1 MTHSEDDSTKLPLGK
16 LEPQKAQLAGT
27 GLSLNFDP
35 WGVRGFWQSYF
46 ENLKKI
52 AVFRWDEHH
61 LGGVSYVFAKGLAA
75 QMAQATPM
83 AFRTELDSYLKKPS
97 TQTMLR
103 SKTMADIFEAVG
115 QQIEAIKRSRRAF
128 GLPVVDAE
136 LFGEPYNHHFLA
148 EDVHGNI
155 VPVSEEQ
162 LLALF
167 PPPDPVSGK
176 AASQMP
182 HVVITASHAS
192 GETLKDVTQITHGIE
207 RTISEATQNKTTFA
221 KVDVSRSDLG
231 VAPDQTLI
239 LFRCDVRENP
249 WLNGAALLRRM
260 NELKANEQT
269 GKPDQFKETSPG
281 AWAINHLMLAW
292 MAQEPEQILSA
303 KNKPLAEALGANNAP
318 IELRPDAARIA
329 QHIML
334 EGYSKAGNVV
344 SDAGPRLLPHELLAK
359 NKNGQDIFFTEQD
372 SQMQPISKDGIYEA
386 KKIIQQI
393 PTWAMAAVEFG
404 LTDEQ
409 IAVGSRRVAFNSTAD
424 QISAHSNYEGRR
436 HDERWMIKGVT
447 ADNGH
452 APVAALGSRE
462 ETGYAM
468 KDPRVRRRME
478 ELCAPMIGKATL
490 EGIYFDR
497 GSANEVYLEIGAGTT
512 DRIVRQHHQTILDAL
527 DEAGLKGAEL
537 TSTAPYAGEF
547 LLKFPYPVSNN
558 PEAMQKLER
567 AFQALRQDAPGLVIC
582 ERLLNEDLA
591 SQLRVAGGKINE
603 AEPTVS
609 EATLAG
615 ARMAAAPAGRARGG
629 SEKRSGDRGWG
640 AGPDATT
647 PGSAPDTLTG

>member
-1 MTHSEDDSTKLPLGK
+1 MSYPEDDFTKSTLGPPTPGAAK
-16 LEPQKAQLAGT
+16 LAGI
-27 GLSLNFDP
+27 GASPDFDP
-35 WGVRGFWQSYF
+35 WGVRGFWQRYF

-52 AVFRWDEHH
+52 AGFRWDEHH

-83 AFRTELDSYLKKPS
+83 AFRTELDGYLRNPS
-97 TQTMLR
+97 TQAMLR
-103 SKTMADIFEAVG
+103 SETMANMFEAVG
-115 QQIEAIKRSRRAF
+115 QQIESIKRSRRAL

-167 PPPDPVSGK
+167 PPPDPVTGEVAK
-176 AASQMP
+176 QMP

-207 RTISEATQNKTTFA
+207 RTISEATQNKTNFA
-221 KVDVSRSDLG
+221 KVDLNRPDLG

-260 NELKANEQT
+260 NELKANEQMS
-269 GKPDQFKETSPG
+269 KPDQFKETSPG
-281 AWAINHLMLAW
+281 SWAINHLMLAW
-292 MAQEPEQILSA
+292 MAQQPKRILSA
-303 KNKPLAEALGANNAP
+303 GNKPLAKTLGHENTP

-359 NKNGQDIFFTEQD
+359 NKDGQDIFFTEQD

-386 KKIIQQI
+386 RKIIQQI

-409 IAVGSRRVAFNSTAD
+409 IAAGARRVAFNSNAD

-436 HDERWMIKGVT
+436 HDERWMIEGVT

-490 EGIYFDR
+490 EGMYFDR
-497 GSANEVYLEIGAGTT
+497 GSANEVYLEMGAGTT

-527 DEAGLKGAEL
+527 DAAGLKGVEL
-537 TSTAPYAGEF
+537 TSTAPYACEF
-547 LLKFPYPVSNN
+547 LLKFPYPVSND
-558 PEAMQKLER
+558 PKAMQKLER
-567 AFQALRQDAPGLVIC
+567 AFHVLRQNAPGLVIC
-582 ERLLNEDLA
+582 ERLLSEDLA
-591 SQLRVAGGKINE
+591 QQVRVAGGNINE

-609 EATLAG
+609 ETIHAG
-615 ARMAAAPAGRARGG
+615 AKVAAAPAGRARGG
-629 SEKRSGDRGWG
+629 SEKRSGNGGW
-640 AGPDATT
+640 ATGPDAA
-647 PGSAPDTLTG
+647 PGSALDKLTG

>member
-1 MTHSEDDSTKLPLGK
+1 MTHPEDDSANRSQGTPT
-16 LEPQKAQLAGT
+16 PAAARLAGI
-27 GLSLNFDP
+27 GASPSFDP

-46 ENLKKI
+46 ENLERI
-52 AVFRWDEHH
+52 ASFRWDEHH
-61 LGGVSYVFAKGLAA
+61 LGGASYVFAKGLAE
-75 QMAQATPM
+75 QMAQATPQ
-83 AFRTELDSYLKKPS
+83 AFRSELDAYLKNPA
-97 TQTMLR
+97 TQAMLR
-103 SKTMADIFEAVG
+103 SETMADIFEAVG
-115 QQIEAIKRSRRAF
+115 QQIEAIKRSRRAL
-128 GLPVVDAE
+128 GLSVVDAE

-167 PPPDPVSGK
+167 PPADPVTGEVAK
-176 AASQMP
+176 QMP

-207 RTISEATQNKTTFA
+207 RTIREATQNKTTFA
-221 KVDVSRSDLG
+221 KVDVSLPDLG
-231 VAPDQTLI
+231 VAPDHTLI

-260 NELKANEQT
+260 NELKASEQP
-269 GKPDQFKETSPG
+269 GEHDQFEKTSPG
-281 AWAINHLMLAW
+281 SWAINHLMLAW
-292 MAQEPEQILSA
+292 MAQEPKRILAA

-359 NKNGQDIFFTEQD
+359 NKDGQDIFFTEQD

-386 KKIIQQI
+386 RKIIQQI

-409 IAVGSRRVAFNSTAD
+409 IAAGARRVAFNSTAD
-424 QISAHSNYEGRR
+424 QISAHSNYDGRR
-436 HDERWMIKGVT
+436 HDERWMIEGVT

-490 EGIYFDR
+490 EGMYFNR
-497 GSANEVYLEIGAGTT
+497 GGANEVYLEMGAGTT

-527 DEAGLKGAEL
+527 DAAGLKGAEL
-537 TSTAPYAGEF
+537 TCTAPYAGEF
-547 LLKFPYPVSNN
+547 VLKFPYPVSND
-558 PEAMQKLER
+558 PKAMQKLER
-567 AFQALRQDAPGLVIC
+567 SFYVLRQNAPGLVIC

-591 SQLRVAGGKINE
+591 SQLRAVGGKINE
-603 AEPTVS
+603 AKPTVS
-609 EATLAG
+609 EAIHAG
-615 ARMAAAPAGRARGG
+615 ARMADAPAGRARGG
-629 SEKRSGDRGWG
+629 SEKRSGNRGWG
-640 AGPDATT
+640 TGPDAA
-647 PGSAPDTLTG
+647 PGSALDKLTG

>member
-1 MTHSEDDSTKLPLGK
+1 MTRPNDDSNGPISGTPT
-16 LEPQKAQLAGT
+16 PQTAQLVGVGASP
-27 GLSLNFDP
+27 LFDP

-46 ENLKKI
+46 ENWRKI
-52 AVFRWDEHH
+52 AGFRWDEHH
-61 LGGVSYVFAKGLAA
+61 LGGASYVFAKGLAE
-75 QMAQATPM
+75 QIAQATPL
-83 AFRTELDSYLKKPS
+83 AFRGELDAYLKNPK
-97 TQTMLR
+97 TQAMMR
-103 SKTMADIFEAVG
+103 SETMADIFEAVG
-115 QQIEAIKRSRRAF
+115 QQIEALKRSRRAL

-148 EDVHGNI
+148 EDIHGNI

-167 PPPDPVSGK
+167 PPPDPVTGK
-176 AASQMP
+176 AAEQMP

-207 RTISEATQNKTTFA
+207 RTISEATQNKTKFA
-221 KVDVSRSDLG
+221 KVDVNRPDLG
-231 VAPDQTLI
+231 VAPDQTLV

-260 NELKANEQT
+260 NELKANEQS
-269 GKPDQFKETSPG
+269 GKPDQFKEASPG
-281 AWAINHLMLAW
+281 SWAINHLMLAW
-292 MAQEPEQILSA
+292 MAQEPKRILAA
-303 KNKPLAEALGANNAP
+303 KNKPLAEASANDNGP
-318 IELRPDAARIA
+318 KELRPDAARIA
-329 QHIML
+329 QHVML

-359 NKNGQDIFFTEQD
+359 NKEGQDIFYCEQD
-372 SQMQPISKDGIYEA
+372 SQMQPISKDGIFEA
-386 KKIIQQI
+386 RKIIQQI

-404 LTDEQ
+404 LTDDQ
-409 IAVGSRRVAFNSTAD
+409 IAAGARRVAFNSTSD

-436 HDERWMIKGVT
+436 HDERWMIEGVT

-490 EGIYFDR
+490 EGMYFNR
-497 GSANEVYLEIGAGTT
+497 GRASEIFLEMGAGTT
-512 DRIVRQHHQTILDAL
+512 DRIVKQHHQTILAAL
-527 DEAGLKGAEL
+527 DAAGLKGAEL

-547 LLKFPYPVSNN
+547 LLKFPYSVSND
-558 PEAMQKLER
+558 PEAMRNLER
-567 AFQALRQDAPGLVIC
+567 AFQMLRKDAPGLVIC

-591 SQLRVAGGKINE
+591 VQVRVAGGKINE
-603 AEPTVS
+603 AAPVVHDVS
-609 EATLAG
+609 ALGVRVADPQ
-615 ARMAAAPAGRARGG
+615 ASGRARGG
-629 SEKRSGDRGWG
+629 SQKPARNKGWG
-640 AGPDATT
+640 TGPDAK
-647 PGSAPDTLTG
+647 PGSALSKLTG